1 MLFPRHYE
9 RDVLTVDFFPE
20 KIPFP
25 SSPPTL
31 SQTVNRDMLHLLT
44 TSAPSTPLPTRAFG
58 PPILNAD
65 EKLLISFNDTSS
77 SASSGGAGFLSS
89 FPSEGARHY
98 YRRSASPGLPATLQL
113 YATPSSSLQKLPS
126 KVQHQPCVFLI
137 ATLVLVSAR
146 PSACSLHNRC
156 SMIWSKVN
164 VCRGRPEYRRSSQV
178 VWSDIWTASL
188 ANE

>member
-1 MLFPRHYE
+1 VPSYYLWSHGQVAVHRTFSLNTIGATMLFPRHYE

-89 FPSEGARHY
+89 FPQKV
-98 YRRSASPGLPATLQL
+98 PGITTVVPPHQACLQL
-113 YATPSSSLQKLPS
+113 FSSTPPLPPLSRSCPARFSTSRASSLS
-126 KVQHQPCVFLI
+126 RH
-137 ATLVLVSAR
+137 
-146 PSACSLHNRC
+146 
-156 SMIWSKVN
+156 
-164 VCRGRPEYRRSSQV
+164 
-178 VWSDIWTASL
+178 
-188 ANE
+188 